1 MDANSTKFRSIVK
14 NPYSYFQVRI
24 INLMRTSNNSDLLK
38 LFYQI
43 KRRDLKLNMAQARL
57 DRKLDN
63 GACQ

>member
-1 MDANSTKFRSIVK
+1 
-14 NPYSYFQVRI
+14 
-24 INLMRTSNNSDLLK
+24 MRTSNNSHLLK

-43 KRRDLKLNMAQARL
+43 KRQDLKLNLAQARF